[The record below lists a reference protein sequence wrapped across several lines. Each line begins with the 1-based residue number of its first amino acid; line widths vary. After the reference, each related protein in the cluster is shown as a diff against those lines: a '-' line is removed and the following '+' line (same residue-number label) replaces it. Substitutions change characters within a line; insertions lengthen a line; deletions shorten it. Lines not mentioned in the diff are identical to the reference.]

1 MPSISLAMVGE
12 RADEAVRCFNSR
24 YEVLLEPDAYRL
36 NRQACVLLSSE
47 ENEHRTNERTRSRT
61 DRLTN
66 RRLERASEH
75 DCSRNERTNERT
87 KKRLNRAGIRRILEK
102 CTGAPRSTG
111 GKEPPF
117 ESCGIYHLRPSRLT
131 SSRTYHPTS
140 GRTRLIDTRT
150 NNRTERKRPTRVGIR
165 PLLTLCNPQTRM
177 NERTG

>member
-1 MPSISLAMVGE
+1 MGITPSRIHCSTSADEPAIHRVSAVCLGFSGRSCTSMPSISSAMVVE

-36 NRQACVLLSSE
+36 NRQACVLVSSE

-87 KKRLNRAGIRRILEK
+87 KKRLNRAGIRRSP
-102 CTGAPRSTG
+102 APC
-111 GKEPPF
+111 KEAPTAGRGQALWHLPPT
-117 ESCGIYHLRPSRLT
+117 LT
-131 SSRTYHPTS
+131 NTT
-140 GRTRLIDTRT
+140 
-150 NNRTERKRPTRVGIR
+150 
-165 PLLTLCNPQTRM
+165 
-177 NERTG
+177 